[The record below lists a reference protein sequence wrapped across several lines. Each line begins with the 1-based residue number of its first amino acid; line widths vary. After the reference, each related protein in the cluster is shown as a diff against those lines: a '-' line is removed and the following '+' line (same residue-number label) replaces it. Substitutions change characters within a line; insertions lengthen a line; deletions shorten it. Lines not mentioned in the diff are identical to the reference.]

1 MKVMETNGLK
11 AQPLYVRRLKG
22 GYKKSVYEL
31 CEAAGLASA
40 LARSFGRGVTS
51 VLIKPNLVGTHAPPI
66 TTPYPLVEAIAEYI
80 LEKAPQMTVI
90 VGDGTGS
97 LDYETDRCFAEL
109 GYSPLA
115 RKKNLRL
122 ADLNYAELV
131 ELKRPGLAKRPV
143 FHMPKIVME
152 SFIISVPVLKA
163 HTLAGVT
170 LTMKNMIG
178 VAPPSHYQAGGHWK
192 KSSFHERIH
201 ESIFELNSYRSPD
214 FTLLDATA
222 AMIEAHLWGATL
234 NPAPLRLIA
243 GYDPVAID
251 AYGADILK
259 KDFTRIDHIRMAD
272 GILGRAEPSC
282 IEELNS

>member
-1 MKVMETNGLK
+1 METNGIRPL
-11 AQPLYVRRLKG
+11 PLYVLRFKG
-22 GYKKSVYEL
+22 GYKRSVYEL

-40 LARSFGRGVTS
+40 LERARLRGVTS

-66 TTPYPLVEAIAEYI
+66 TTPVRLARAITEYVI
-80 LEKAPQMTVI
+80 EKAPEMEVI

-109 GYSPLA
+109 GYSGLA
-115 RKKNLRL
+115 QKRRTRL
-122 ADLNYAELV
+122 VDLNYAELV
-131 ELKRPGLAKRPV
+131 ELKRPALSKWPV
-143 FHMPKIVME
+143 FHMPLIVME
-152 SFIISVPVLKA
+152 SFVISVPVLKA
-163 HTLAGVT
+163 HTLADVT

-201 ESIFELNSYRSPD
+201 DSILELNTYRSPD

-222 AMIEAHLWGATL
+222 AMMEAHLWGATL
-234 NPAPLRLIA
+234 TPAPLRLIA

-259 KDFTRIDHIRMAD
+259 KDFRRIDHIRMAD
-272 GILGRAEPSC
+272 GVLGSAEPSC
-282 IEELNS
+282 VEVLN